1 MSMRIRHNCQLVL
14 LLMLVTVFQNV
25 LTASAQDSS
34 ENTTQVL
41 ENNTSTPAAQLLNA
55 QGIWNVSLAGTG
67 ITAAVNQSGDSIYGS
82 CKFEGAEPWNGV
94 IAGSLSGNSV
104 NIAIAAMKGKVLVS
118 TDITGTI
125 SDDVLSGR
133 SVSYDSDG
141 DEASGMV
148 TGTRISPD
156 VADYTPAKIKAEAVP
171 EQTPVSTPEVV
182 QQPQAAQLAQP
193 NAAQDIQPTKR
204 RVKDVTELARGIN
217 PNVLPWS
224 FPL

>member
-1 MSMRIRHNCQLVL
+1 MRIRYAQLVL
-14 LLMLVTVFQNV
+14 LALMLVAAFQNI

-34 ENTTQVL
+34 ENTISASD
-41 ENNTSTPAAQLLNA
+41 NDTSTPTARLNI

-67 ITAAVNQSGDSIYGS
+67 ITAALNQSGDSIYGM

-94 IAGSLSGNSV
+94 VAGLLSGNSV
-104 NIAIAAMKGKVLVS
+104 NMAIAAVQGKVLVS

-125 SDDVLSGR
+125 TDDVLSGR

-141 DEASGMV
+141 NEASGTV

-156 VADYTPAKIKAEAVP
+156 VSDYTPVKVKAAAEPAP
-171 EQTPVSTPEVV
+171 ASTPAVA
-182 QQPQAAQLAQP
+182 QQPQPVQLSQP
-193 NAAQDIQPTKR
+193 SAVQDNQATSGR
-204 RVKDVTELARGIN
+204 FKDVTQMARGIN
-217 PNVLPWS
+217 PDVLPSS

>member
-1 MSMRIRHNCQLVL
+1 MRIRYVCQLVL
-14 LLMLVTVFQNV
+14 LTLMLVAVFQNV

-34 ENTTQVL
+34 ENTTQGS
-41 ENNTSTPAAQLLNA
+41 ENNTSTPTAQLNI

-67 ITAAVNQSGDSIYGS
+67 ITMAVNQSGDSIYGR

-94 IAGSLSGNSV
+94 VAGLLSGNSV
-104 NIAIAAMKGKVLVS
+104 NIAIAAMQGKVLVS

-133 SVSYDSDG
+133 YVSYDSNEN
-141 DEASGMV
+141 EANGEV

-156 VADYTPAKIKAEAVP
+156 VADYTPVKIEAAAEPAP
-171 EQTPVSTPEVV
+171 ASIPTVV
-182 QQPQAAQLAQP
+182 QQPQAVQLAQP
-193 NAAQDIQPTKR
+193 NAAQDNQATKSR
-204 RVKDVTELARGIN
+204 FKDVTQMARGIN
-217 PNVLPWS
+217 PDVLPSS